1 MLFKKFTIIFC
12 LWIIV
17 SIKVTIAADLLSH
30 KAFYLLNI
38 KKTDM
43 KSSLEGGKGQSI
55 LEMKKVCNGW
65 DVNEDYVLI
74 YELAN
79 KKNAKSFSS
88 YKTFENFDGSQH
100 SFQVN
105 EKSDFNGENSFEGYV
120 QKFKNKTTGLLI
132 NKNTKKLSY
141 ENDVLFPIEHLKLLI
156 KAAENK
162 EKNFTSKVFFGS
174 NEEELTKIVSAFIGK
189 KRISVLNKNKSISE
203 KYIWPVKLAFYNINT
218 KQSKPDYEIKLE
230 IDEDGI
236 IHYYETDY
244 GDFIIE
250 ANLGKISYLN
260 DLKCK

>member
-1 MLFKKFTIIFC
+1 MLFKKFIMIFC
-12 LWIIV
+12 FWIIV
-17 SIKVTIAADLLSH
+17 SNKITFAADLLSH

-38 KKTDM
+38 KKIDI
-43 KSSLEGGKGQSI
+43 KSSLKGGKGQSI

-65 DVNEDYVLI
+65 DVNEDYVLV

-88 YKTFENFDGSQH
+88 YKTYENLDGSQH

-120 QKFKNKTTGLLI
+120 QKFKNKIIGLLI
-132 NKNTKKLSY
+132 NKNTKKLSFD
-141 ENDVLFPIEHLKLLI
+141 NDILFPIEHLKLLI
-156 KAAENK
+156 NAAKNK

-174 NEEELTKIVSAFIGK
+174 NEEKLIKIVSAFIGK
-189 KRISVLNKNKSISE
+189 KRISKLNKNVSSLKQN
-203 KYIWPVKLAFYNINT
+203 IWPIKLAFYNIDT

-244 GDFIIE
+244 GDFVIE
-250 ANLGKISYLN
+250 ANLEKLSYLDN
-260 DLKCK
+260 LKCK